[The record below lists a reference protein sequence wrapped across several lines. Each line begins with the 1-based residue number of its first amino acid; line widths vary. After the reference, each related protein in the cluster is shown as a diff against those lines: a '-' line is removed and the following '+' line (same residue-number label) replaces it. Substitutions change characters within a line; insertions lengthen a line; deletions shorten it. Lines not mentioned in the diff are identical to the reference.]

1 MSTATTQEHAS
12 KAGKVFDAKVI
23 LRRARELP
31 DPDGS
36 PVAEAV
42 KALEWELYV
51 HTALI
56 TAMERFRLD
65 AWCLTELGKS
75 VQEVDGAA
83 RRLVEAVREQ
93 YGEDTAATISGRNGG
108 EQK

>member
-12 KAGKVFDAKVI
+12 KAGKVFDAEVI
-23 LRRARELP
+23 LRRARKLRA
-31 DPDGS
+31 PDGS

-42 KALEWELYV
+42 KALEWELHV
-51 HTALI
+51 HGTLI

-75 VQEVDGAA
+75 VQEVDRAA
-83 RRLVEAVREQ
+83 RGLVEAVRDQ
-93 YGEDTAATISGRNGG
+93 YGEDTAATISGKDGG
-108 EQK
+108 QQ